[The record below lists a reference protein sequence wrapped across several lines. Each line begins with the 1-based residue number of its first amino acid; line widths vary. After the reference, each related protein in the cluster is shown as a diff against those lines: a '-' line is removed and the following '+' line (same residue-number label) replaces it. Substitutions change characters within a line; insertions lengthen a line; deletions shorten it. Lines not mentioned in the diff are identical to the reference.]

1 MSDESPGADATITTF
16 LEQTRFVHVVRFGLQ
31 GGIVSANAAMASRLG
46 VAEEALKGRAILDC
60 LTVHDAALVSRWL
73 ATGSPDPGP
82 VQLNFCDA
90 DTLPFTLLC
99 FVSVQHDGFLMI
111 GEPVYGDEQR
121 LQQQLLQT
129 NQELANLA
137 RNRHRSTLEADRAR
151 AQAESENR
159 AKDEALAVIAHE
171 LRQPLSGVVA
181 ALAVMKH
188 HPAGAERAREIL
200 ERQIGQ
206 ITRLVEDLLQ
216 ASQIMRGAIELE
228 RAPTD
233 LRQVVREA
241 ADLTEATTRERRQ
254 QMTVRMDDQPLPVL
268 ADTSRIRQVLTNI
281 MTNAAKYTPEGG
293 SIFVVAEHTADGTGQ
308 VRVRDTG
315 QGIDAADID
324 RVFELF
330 VRATRGGDGLG
341 IGLAVAR
348 RLVELHDGTIT
359 VSSEGAGLGSEF
371 TVTLPVIRPA

>member
-1 MSDESPGADATITTF
+1 
-16 LEQTRFVHVVRFGLQ
+16 
-31 GGIVSANAAMASRLG
+31 
-46 VAEEALKGRAILDC
+46 
-60 LTVHDAALVSRWL
+60 
-73 ATGSPDPGP
+73 
-82 VQLNFCDA
+82 
-90 DTLPFTLLC
+90 
-99 FVSVQHDGFLMI
+99 
-111 GEPVYGDEQR
+111 
-121 LQQQLLQT
+121 
-129 NQELANLA
+129 
-137 RNRHRSTLEADRAR
+137 
-151 AQAESENR
+151 
-159 AKDEALAVIAHE
+159 
-171 LRQPLSGVVA
+171 
-181 ALAVMKH
+181 
-188 HPAGAERAREIL
+188 
-200 ERQIGQ
+200 
-206 ITRLVEDLLQ
+206 VEDLLH

-241 ADLTEATTRERRQ
+241 ANLTEATTRERRQ

-293 SIFVVAEHTADGTGQ
+293 SIFVVAEQTADGTGQ

-330 VRATRGGDGLG
+330 GRATRGGDGLG